1 MKTSLILSK
10 KGPNVATIQPG
21 RTIKEAIG
29 VLAMHNIGSLVV
41 VDDNRHPVGILEE
54 HDIIRRAASDEAVFE
69 RLVSDVTK
77 KDMVIGSPHDD
88 LRMLAHT
95 MTETRTR
102 HVPLL
107 AEGALVGIVS
117 IADILKA
124 ERDTYMGEIDRLQI
138 EILGS

>member
-1 MKTSLILSK
+1 MKTSLILAK

-21 RTIKEAIG
+21 RTIREAIG

-41 VDDNRHPVGILEE
+41 VDDNRQPIGILEE
-54 HDIIRRAASDEAVFE
+54 HDIIRRAASDEAIFE
-69 RLVSDVTK
+69 RLVSEVMK
-77 KDMVIGSPHDD
+77 KDMIIGSPHDD

-102 HVPLL
+102 HMPILE
-107 AEGALVGIVS
+107 EGVLVGIVS
-117 IADILKA
+117 IGDILKA